1 MISYEVTK
9 EHEGM
14 ELFDLLESVYPDF
27 SLKNQDRALKFGDIE
42 LNGEVAYG
50 DETVHEGDILD
61 IFLCGDIVGV
71 DLTPTIIYQDENF
84 VIVDKP
90 AGLMSV
96 SDYQDEESAV
106 SKVEEMMKQRGEYN
120 VDALMVPYLVYR
132 LDPYESGL
140 LIMAKHEEGYLFMI
154 EALNQRRICRHYLC
168 PVAGVAQYE
177 DELLAYYTKNKAMT
191 SAKILNKFQKDAKP
205 IVTRY
210 KTLSRGETMS
220 LLLVRPVT
228 NGLHQTRAHLAF
240 YGLPV
245 LGDNQYGNR
254 RFNKQAGADQ
264 LALCLKTVIFET
276 GMNHEYE
283 YMNGKRFESEQL
295 CFPKS
300 VYDEGLMD
308 L

>member
-9 EHEGM
+9 EHEGLP
-14 ELFDLLESVYPDF
+14 LFELLEVVYPDF
-27 SLKNQDRALKFGDIE
+27 SIKNQERALKYGDID
-42 LNGEVAYG
+42 LNEEPAYG
-50 DETVHEGDILD
+50 DEPVAEGDIVD
-61 IFLCGDIVGV
+61 IYLCGDLVGV
-71 DLTPTIIYQDENF
+71 DLEPTIVYQDENF

-90 AGLMSV
+90 AGLESI
-96 SDYQDEESAV
+96 SDYEGDESAV
-106 SKVEEMMKQRGEYN
+106 TKVEEMMKKQGEYN
-120 VDALMVPYLVYR
+120 IDALMVPYLVYR

-168 PVAGVAQYE
+168 PVIGLAQEE
-177 DELLAYYTKNKAMT
+177 DELLAYYKKNKAMT
-191 SAKILNKFQKDAKP
+191 HAKVLSKFEKDAKP

-210 KTLSRGETMS
+210 KRLSMGETMS
-220 LLLVRPVT
+220 LLIVRPVT
-228 NGLHQTRAHLAF
+228 SGLHQVRAHLAY

-254 RFNKQAGADQ
+254 SFNKKAGADQ
-264 LALCLKTVIFET
+264 IALCLQSIIFET
-276 GMNHEYE
+276 GTNHEYQ
-283 YMNGKRFESEQL
+283 YLNGMRFDSSEL